1 MPVNDVD
8 VFALVIVCIL
18 SGATDILALE
28 GLETQNVVQALERHS
43 ARHGVPAHIFVDNGT
58 QLKALQSANFKVQ
71 DIHAQVF
78 ETMGIKVSVS
88 NPKAHEERGRVE
100 RRIGLIRKTLEKSL
114 IGSQVPVQTALQ
126 WETLFAKIANSIDNL
141 PLAKGN
147 TDSSSPFGFE
157 ILTANRLKLGRN
169 NFRSL
174 ASEGIHIEM
183 SNNLSR
189 LLDRNRKLYHTWYQL
204 FIDEIQDLNLH
215 PPKWCTSSRLPKE
228 GDILLFVMND
238 QSYHKSENQWK
249 LGRAIS
255 ATKDSITIE
264 YFVNNQKAG
273 KLKPRTVTRNP
284 RDTAILFSVCE
295 LYPNSKEYFLAN
307 STEQPK

>member
-1 MPVNDVD
+1 
-8 VFALVIVCIL
+8 
-18 SGATDILALE
+18 
-28 GLETQNVVQALERHS
+28 
-43 ARHGVPAHIFVDNGT
+43 
-58 QLKALQSANFKVQ
+58 
-71 DIHAQVF
+71 
-78 ETMGIKVSVS
+78 MGIKVSVS

-114 IGSQVPVQTALQ
+114 IGSQIPVQTALQ

-147 TDSSSPFGFE
+147 TDSNSPFGFE

-215 PPKWCTSSRLPKE
+215 PPKWRTSSRLPKE
-228 GDILLFVMND
+228 GDTLLFIMND
-238 QSYHKSENQWK
+238 SSYHKNERQWK
-249 LGRAIS
+249 LGRVVS
-255 ATKDSITIE
+255 ASKDSVVIE
-264 YFVNNQKAG
+264 YFVNTQKAG
-273 KLKPRTVTRNP
+273 KLKPRVITRNP
-284 RDTAILFSVCE
+284 RDTAILFSVHE

-307 STEQPK
+307 TAEQPK